1 MSASFPV
8 PERLPKHREISEQL
22 LFHIETGRWKPGD
35 QLPSE
40 SELADAMQAS
50 LGTMQKALRT
60 LSDQGVLVRRHGR
73 GTFVIGARTLERNL
87 RHYRFLDEDRAT
99 LLSVYMRVIS
109 IEFTSVN
116 GPWSDFLQKEGNYVH
131 LQRVMN
137 INGEFDVFS
146 EVFVSGSRFEALGRS
161 KPEEL
166 DGTSIRDLL
175 SERFNAPT
183 LRVDQALRCIPL
195 PPRVCQQIGVTRG
208 TFGVEW
214 EMRGRSYRDV
224 PVTFQRAYLPPSDR
238 PLQILDR
245 T

>member
-1 MSASFPV
+1 M
-8 PERLPKHREISEQL
+8 

-60 LSDQGVLVRRHGR
+60 LSDQGVLVRRHGH

-87 RHYRFLDEDRAT
+87 RHYRFLDEDRVT

-116 GPWSDFLQKEGNYVH
+116 GPWSDFLEKESSYVH

-146 EVFVSGSRFEALGRS
+146 EVFVSGSRFETLGRL
-161 KPEEL
+161 KPDEL

-183 LRVDQALRCIPL
+183 LRVDQTMRCISL
-195 PPRVCQQIGVTRG
+195 PPRVCRQIGVVQG
-208 TFGVEW
+208 TFGMEW
-214 EMRGRSYRDV
+214 EMRGRSYRDA
-224 PVTFQRAYLPPSDR
+224 PITFQRAYLPPSDR